1 MPLKVFILLLVF
13 SANAYAWNDEETHPT
28 ISEFVTKRFFG
39 ADFMADFVNG
49 SQVKELIRAGSKLED
64 TGNVWQFLSGTAR
77 SLNHFHNPARETLSE
92 AGLTDIP
99 WFMSPGMPTPL
110 WAQDGNYQ
118 NDKPQGNW
126 SWQKVREHEYKYL
139 TALSKDG
146 EDEYLSK
153 MLKGLGYQMHLI
165 QDMGQP
171 NHVRND
177 THIWDGASFV
187 MGLET
192 WARSNNPRVKEE
204 ILNGS
209 DIPPVTVDL
218 TPEFR
223 DDTGVVKVPVA
234 RLFDTRGYKGARQPS
249 ADFNQGLAE
258 YTNSNFFSES
268 TVFAAEGFE
277 GESPLKHYNP
287 YPKKSETNVQD
298 YIDKRLSS
306 YVITDDGDV
315 GPFET
320 IVISKKNTTGEKL
333 DCLATTGPLT
343 NKLLIERGED
353 KYFYRSFM
361 YESCFPEYAAKLI
374 PASAAYSSAM
384 LDYFFRGEL
393 TVTVP
398 QDTPPTSRRI
408 RLNVRNSTKTG
419 EAIEAMDG
427 GSIELMVI
435 FRPYKKNGTASAGT
449 LEPDTDY
456 QFRKYTH
463 GGCTR
468 ENPVCTI
475 HTTDTPLDFDLST
488 DPIPVLA
495 RDISLVLVYR
505 GKLGKEQDA
514 VAFEQTYLDG
524 IGGDLDLSLP
534 ARGVYASVEGDAIAS
549 TFGDFAVSAQS
560 RGTAPT
566 PAGNTELMVIYR
578 AADDPSL
585 SLPADSSPDF
595 RYASVTAPTPLGISN
610 AGKTELQY
618 TLAGASVPVTA
629 TDVYVYAIH
638 TDTNGVV
645 THGYSDI
652 SEPTPVDVFNNADKI
667 CINGQWQDAGSTEA
681 KASADSNSDGI
692 PDLFDPYA
700 HNIANVFA
708 KASSIGSSTPAS
720 TIDFTFSSPGA
731 LTDGS
736 FRRLGYILT
745 DYSFSYSLLE
755 EWMNASADDPWSIVE
770 GVDRYAG
777 TAVKNQADSDGN
789 YVRPGMY
796 IMRGHPMWWGA
807 SVIYD
812 NDTYPA
818 GSSADD
824 ACGWE
829 NLPE

>member
-1 MPLKVFILLLVF
+1 VLFRSHL
-13 SANAYAWNDEETHPT
+13 T
-28 ISEFVTKRFFG
+28 
-39 ADFMADFVNG
+39 
-49 SQVKELIRAGSKLED
+49 ELA
-64 TGNVWQFLSGTAR
+64 
-77 SLNHFHNPARETLSE
+77 
-92 AGLTDIP
+92 
-99 WFMSPGMPTPL
+99 
-110 WAQDGNYQ
+110 
-118 NDKPQGNW
+118 
-126 SWQKVREHEYKYL
+126 
-139 TALSKDG
+139 
-146 EDEYLSK
+146 
-153 MLKGLGYQMHLI
+153 
-165 QDMGQP
+165 
-171 NHVRND
+171 
-177 THIWDGASFV
+177 
-187 MGLET
+187 
-192 WARSNNPRVKEE
+192 
-204 ILNGS
+204 
-209 DIPPVTVDL
+209 
-218 TPEFR
+218 
-223 DDTGVVKVPVA
+223 
-234 RLFDTRGYKGARQPS
+234 S
-249 ADFNQGLAE
+249 ADGKPTYAITPSTSLSQGLAE
-258 YTNSNFFSES
+258 YTNANFFSEK
-268 TVFAAEGFE
+268 TAFAADRHALTDTRHQF
-277 GESPLKHYNP
+277 P
-287 YPKKSETNVQD
+287 YPRKSETNLQEF
-298 YIDKRLSS
+298 IDAYLDPVIRTDVDGKS
-306 YVITDDGDV
+306 YLT
-315 GPFET
+315 FE
-320 IVISKKNTTGEKL
+320 ISKQKEKTTGEPLK
-333 DCLATTGPLT
+333 CLAMPGPNTLT
-343 NKLLIERGED
+343 FFREFGGEGGM
-353 KYFYRSFM
+353 FYGSFQLDEQCM
-361 YESCFPEYAAKLI
+361 REYAEKLI
-374 PASAAYSSAM
+374 PRTVGYSKAM
-384 LDYFFRGEL
+384 LDYFFRGDL
-393 TVTVP
+393 TVTIP
-398 QDTPPTSRRI
+398 QDTPPTSKRI
-408 RLNVRNSTKTG
+408 RLNVRNSTQTG
-419 EAIEAMDG
+419 ETMDG

-435 FRPYKKNGTASAGT
+435 FRQYRKVGNASAGT

-475 HTTDTPLDFDLST
+475 DTTDTLLDFDLST
-488 DPIPVLA
+488 DPIPLLA
-495 RDISLVLVYR
+495 RDISLVVVYR
-505 GKLGKEQDA
+505 GKLGKEKDA
-514 VAFEQTYLDG
+514 VAYEQIYLDG
-524 IGGDLDLSLP
+524 ITGDLDLSLP
-534 ARGVYASVEGDAIAS
+534 ARGIYASGGGDSIAS
-549 TFGDFAVSAQS
+549 TFDDFAVAVQS
-560 RGTAPT
+560 KGAAPSF
-566 PAGNTELMVIYR
+566 PGNIELLVIYR

-645 THGYSDI
+645 THGYRDI

-720 TIDFTFSSPGA
+720 TTDFTFSSPYA
-731 LTDGS
+731 LMGGS
-736 FRRLGYILT
+736 FRRLDFVLT

-755 EWMNASADDPWSIVE
+755 NWVNVSADDPWTVIE
-770 GVDRYAG
+770 GTDRYPG